1 MLMEQSLGALLR
13 TAFSIYGIFWVVMI
27 VGLFIFVGQLLKK
40 EEQLIEKQKHD
51 H

>member
-1 MLMEQSLGALLR
+1 MLMEHDFGAILR
-13 TAFSIYGIFWVVMI
+13 TAFSVYGIFWAVMI

-40 EEQLIEKQKHD
+40 EEKLLEKQKHD

>member
-1 MLMEQSLGALLR
+1 MLMEHNLGAILK

-27 VGLFIFVGQLLKK
+27 AGLFFFVGQLLKK
-40 EEQLIEKQKHD
+40 EERAIEKQKHD

>member
-27 VGLFIFVGQLLKK
+27 VGLFIFVGRLLKK
-40 EEQLIEKQKHD
+40 EEQLLEKQKHD